1 MAIEYTLQDLGDYP
15 YKTFRCTLDGQVYEL
30 TWQWNTR
37 CQFWTCAVGFVGEDP
52 IVIYKVT
59 SFSNPMEIYGYNEDL
74 PNGKLLV
81 WSFIQPDNRV
91 TIDSI
96 GDNKVHSF
104 MFATED

>member
-1 MAIEYTLQDLGDYP
+1 
-15 YKTFRCTLDGQVYEL
+15 
-30 TWQWNTR
+30 
-37 CQFWTCAVGFVGEDP
+37 
-52 IVIYKVT
+52 
-59 SFSNPMEIYGYNEDL
+59 MEIYGYNEDL

-104 MFATED
+104 MFVTEDWPNIYLIYIEFYVKIIETKQEYFQVMEHHF